1 MRAFQKVNWK
11 QVQKA
16 MPAIPDISLNAYY
29 RGGFESKMSKREA
42 SLILGKLSWH
52 FVLVSHNHQISRKIF
67 FQKSVKNLNPK
78 KARVMIF
85 QQRLNPD
92 SFFFEVTEFNQWVN
106 P

>member
-29 RGGFESKMSKREA
+29 RGGFEPKMSKREA

-52 FVLVSHNHQISRKIF
+52 FVLVSNNHWMSRKLF
-67 FQKSVKNLNPK
+67 FQESVKNLNPK
-78 KARVMIF
+78 KACQSGDILAEIKSWYQIF
-85 QQRLNPD
+85 
-92 SFFFEVTEFNQWVN
+92 
-106 P
+106 